1 MTTLDMSCTLH
12 PNSRF
17 ILSLPPHEHMLQHAH
32 IAKPCRIRVNTPEI
46 RVRSGRLPYHQVCK
60 HSMFKP
66 MSSLACRLLIVRPA

>member
-1 MTTLDMSCTLH
+1 
-12 PNSRF
+12 
-17 ILSLPPHEHMLQHAH
+17 MLQHAH